1 MVVGEPGSLVGDR
14 FDLSIRPGVCQLR
27 ARRSTDIGSPRVLGR
42 LLLGAWLLVVW
53 LALWGTVTP
62 ANLISGVAV
71 AVAVQ
76 LVALPSSDVGFAFRP
91 LRALRFIAYFA
102 WQLVRA
108 SVVVA
113 REVATPHSRINTGV
127 VAVPLQGASDALV
140 TLVAD
145 AVTLTPGT
153 LTLEA
158 RRDPPTL
165 YVHVLHLHD
174 VDEVRRSIRRTEVLA
189 VRAFGSPEAI
199 AGLASDDTQI
209 LWDRE

>member
-1 MVVGEPGSLVGDR
+1 
-14 FDLSIRPGVCQLR
+14 LR
-27 ARRSTDIGSPRVLGR
+27 ARRLTDLGSPRVVGR
-42 LLLGAWLLVVW
+42 ALLGAWLLLVW

-62 ANLISGVAV
+62 ANVLSGVAV
-71 AVAVQ
+71 AATVQ
-76 LVALPSSDVGFAFRP
+76 LIPLPTRDVRFAFRP
-91 LRALRFIAYFA
+91 LRTLRFVIYFA
-102 WQLVRA
+102 GQLVRA

-113 REVATPHSRINTGV
+113 REIVTPRSHINTGV
-127 VAVPLQGASDALV
+127 VAVPLHGASDALV

-165 YVHVLHLHD
+165 YVHVLHLHHVED
-174 VDEVRRSIRRTEVLA
+174 VRRSIRRTEVLA
-189 VRAFGSPEAI
+189 VRAFGSPDAI

-209 LWDRE
+209 LRDHD